1 MFPLLLRH
9 TSHLSVLFLG
19 FAAGAEAA
27 NEYRLDDGVKELGIG
42 LQPSRQYSLAWLNRF
57 VIRSGYETITAVNVA
72 FGGSLLAS
80 NIPNGTPVAVHVWL
94 DSNFDGLPDHDPVL
108 ATATGF
114 VANSG
119 TNTFNSYA
127 LLQPLTFQAGDII
140 FAGAIVA
147 YTGMPQVAAIDT
159 GGTDEPPTYPP
170 NDHSFIAA
178 NWATPP
184 APLTPIDP
192 NHLAWADL
200 PVATVRAA
208 LFGGTSDG
216 NWMIRLDATG
226 TPGTP
231 LPVVSPTTLDL
242 GSVDPGSSA
251 SGIVSLFNAGTA
263 AWHIQLYA
271 PTPSP
276 MPPAFQVLDGTCGPV
291 PHQLAPGA
299 GCNLDVVFA
308 PVGYGS
314 HSVLVEVTGNTPP
327 GSAVFALKGQ
337 GGLFADGFE

>member
-9 TSHLSVLFLG
+9 TSRLSVLFLG

-94 DSNFDGLPDHDPVL
+94 DSNLDGLPDHDPVL

-159 GGTDEPPTYPP
+159 DGTDEPPTYPP

-226 TPGTP
+226 TAGTP

-242 GSVDPGSSA
+242 GSVDPGAAPAASSA
-251 SGIVSLFNAGTA
+251 CSMRAPPPGTSSCTRRRPVRCRRPSRYWTEPAARCRTSSRQARAATSTWYSHPWATA
-263 AWHIQLYA
+263 ATRSWW
-271 PTPSP
+271 
-276 MPPAFQVLDGTCGPV
+276 
-291 PHQLAPGA
+291 
-299 GCNLDVVFA
+299 
-308 PVGYGS
+308 
-314 HSVLVEVTGNTPP
+314 
-327 GSAVFALKGQ
+327 K
-337 GGLFADGFE
+337 